1 MSFRLRNEN
10 GISLMEVMVSVV
22 VFSIAIVFLYQMLF
36 SGRMQVEFEGERRVA
51 SKAAELKIEELKYA
65 GYGSTD
71 AVGDWTSV
79 SMDVGTHP
87 DDQRMVL
94 DDRDTPDTQDDL
106 VGLVSWTVR
115 DTSWIDSGITTEA
128 KVVDL
133 TIRWPENWVRDQ
145 VRVVTAVA
153 K

>member
-1 MSFRLRNEN
+1 M
-10 GISLMEVMVSVV
+10 MEVMVSVV

-65 GYGSTD
+65 GYGATD
-71 AVGDWTSV
+71 TGADWTSV

-87 DDQRMVL
+87 DDQRMLL

-115 DTSWIDSGITTEA
+115 DTSWIDSGITTDA
-128 KVVDL
+128 KVVDV

>member
-1 MSFRLRNEN
+1 MSFRLNNER

-51 SKAAELKIEELKYA
+51 TKAAELKVEELKYA

-71 AVGDWTSV
+71 TVNDWTSL

-87 DDQRMVL
+87 GNPSIVL
-94 DDRDTPDTQDDL
+94 DGRGTADTQDDL
-106 VGLVSWTVR
+106 MGNIQWVVR

-133 TIRWPENWVRDQ
+133 TLEWPQNWLRDRVRI
-145 VRVVTAVA
+145 VTLVA